1 MKILTCPI
9 NGPRPI
15 QEFVYGGDVTPI
27 PDPDAVTDAEWAKY
41 VFNRDGAAAVTTEW
55 WYHAPSGVWF
65 VADRD
70 TGTDSVLRTY
80 LYES

>member
-41 VFNRDGAAAVTTEW
+41 VFNR
-55 WYHAPSGVWF
+55 

>member
-1 MKILTCPI
+1 
-9 NGPRPI
+9 
-15 QEFVYGGDVTPI
+15 
-27 PDPDAVTDAEWAKY
+27 
-41 VFNRDGAAAVTTEW
+41 VTTEW